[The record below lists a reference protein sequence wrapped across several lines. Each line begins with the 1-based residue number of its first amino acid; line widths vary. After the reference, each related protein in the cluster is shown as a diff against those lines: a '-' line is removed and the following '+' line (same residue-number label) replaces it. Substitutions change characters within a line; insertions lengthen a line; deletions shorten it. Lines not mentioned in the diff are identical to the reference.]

1 MSEAPR
7 KAYQRRSQ
15 DQWQALIEEHAS
27 SGLSQPVFCKKYSVS
42 LSSFYAAKQR
52 LGSTSNEL
60 PEAAFVPVELGC
72 DRNCDWQVE
81 VALGET
87 ITLRFYQA

>member
-1 MSEAPR
+1 MNDAAS

-15 DQWQALIEEHAS
+15 DQWHALIEEHAS
-27 SGLSQPVFCKKYSVS
+27 SGLSQSAFCKKRSVS

-52 LGSTSNEL
+52 LGSTSDAL
-60 PEAAFVPVELGC
+60 PESAFVPVELGC
-72 DRNCDWQVE
+72 DVSSDWRVE
-81 VALGET
+81 VAFGET